1 MATITATQAIAG
13 VPVKGNHN
21 GVDAIVSSIN
31 MGTGFPGSLSAGDV
45 ILWGRIPNG
54 STLLA
59 IQNGGPA
66 SLILDV
72 QETFVLD
79 GTTLGSINA
88 LSRLGNMSLPGL
100 PHTVSLSDD
109 ALGSANLSAMLSSV
123 IGTLTSATA
132 TGIVSTTLYIT
143 RDPGGTPQ
151 T

>member
-1 MATITATQAIAG
+1 MATITASQAISG
-13 VPVKGNHN
+13 VQPKGNHN
-21 GVDAIVSSIN
+21 GVDAVVSSIN

-45 ILWGRIPNG
+45 ILWGRVPNG

-59 IQNGGPA
+59 IEGGGAA

-72 QETFVLD
+72 QETFILD
-79 GTTLGSINA
+79 STLGSINA
-88 LSRLGNMSLPGL
+88 LSRLGDPLLPGL

-109 ALGSANLSAMLSSV
+109 ALGSANLSAMLKSV

-132 TGIVSTTLYIT
+132 TGIMSTTFYIT
-143 RDPGGTPQ
+143 RDPGGTPN